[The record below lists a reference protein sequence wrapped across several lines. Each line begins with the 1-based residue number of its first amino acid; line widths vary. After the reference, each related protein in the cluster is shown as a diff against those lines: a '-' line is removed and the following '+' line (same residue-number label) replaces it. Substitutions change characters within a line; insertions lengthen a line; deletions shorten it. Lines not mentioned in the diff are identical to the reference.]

1 MHTRVTGFRYTNEA
15 VGALVL
21 VTVLI
26 FVLALVQA
34 GRLRE
39 WFDPGATIKVIL
51 PAEGLFGLTQG
62 AQVDLLGTRAGEVR
76 RIVLDPERPMHAE
89 IYVRKT
95 MLAFVRRDSQAIIRK
110 QFGVA
115 GASYLELT
123 RGSGEPLDWEYAV
136 LTATAERAPTDTV
149 SALITEIQSK
159 VIPLIED
166 AQVAMHTLTALAVGL
181 QDPNGNLQRLLT
193 DLHTMTGRLERGEGA
208 VGRLLNNETLAR
220 DLETFLD
227 QTRVDMRRLG
237 PALSAV
243 DTAARNITALT
254 TALNKSSGS
263 LPQLTQRLQATLA
276 SLQEVLTDLRRT
288 TPELPRLTKGLANTT
303 ESLPLL
309 MVQAEQTLDNLDKLL
324 RQLRTHWLLGDG
336 GRMHSRNRP
345 DAYPR
350 WKSRHESWSCLPAG
364 PPARTVTGHPAA
376 PSHQR
381 LRLPAGAASSCRRR
395 RGVRPHQPRGRH
407 GLRQRSVCPGG

>member
-1 MHTRVTGFRYTNEA
+1 MHTQRTGFRYTNEA

-21 VTVLI
+21 ATVLI

-34 GRLRE
+34 GRIRE
-39 WFDPGATIKVIL
+39 WFEPGATIKVIL
-51 PAEGLFGLTQG
+51 PADGLFGLTQG

-76 RIVLDPERPMHAE
+76 RVVLDPDRQIHAE
-89 IYVRKT
+89 IYIRKA

-149 SALITEIQSK
+149 SALIAEIQSK
-159 VIPLIED
+159 IIPLIED
-166 AQVAMHTLTALAVGL
+166 AQVALHTLTALAMGL
-181 QDPNGNLQRLLT
+181 QDPNGNVQRLLA
-193 DLHTMTGRLERGEGA
+193 DLHTMTGKLQRGEGA
-208 VGRLLNNETLAR
+208 VGRLLNNDTLAR

-227 QTRVDMRRLG
+227 RTRADMRRLG
-237 PALSAV
+237 PTLSALEA
-243 DTAARNITALT
+243 AARNVTAMT
-254 TALNKSSGS
+254 TVLNKSSEN
-263 LPQLTQRLQATLA
+263 LPQLTQRLQTTLA

-309 MVQAEQTLDNLDKLL
+309 VVQTEQTLDNLDKLL
-324 RQLRTHWLLGDG
+324 RQLRAHWLLG
-336 GRMHSRNRP
+336 GRRSDVQQESSR
-345 DAYPR
+345 
-350 WKSRHESWSCLPAG
+350 
-364 PPARTVTGHPAA
+364 
-376 PSHQR
+376 
-381 LRLPAGAASSCRRR
+381 RLPALEIT
-395 RGVRPHQPRGRH
+395 P
-407 GLRQRSVCPGG
+407 